1 MQRQT
6 KRRIV
11 NIRYHLPTLDLGLL
25 LIAGFT
31 ALFPPAIHAQESPLV
46 RQSIISAVTGD
57 EQGLR
62 QAYWAA
68 QQQGGAST
76 GGRIS
81 TSDAVFYLY
90 NSTRTSRD
98 EFLAGQEILAA
109 NASDTDWRN
118 RVLISLLTDEVYELN
133 RLEGQNR
140 FNKYTRIFN
149 RVSTSLSQ
157 LVMLQPQAAASLLW
171 DGMYSFRKSKA
182 ATVKERKMVFLCEQ
196 FLKKY
201 PVAPERAEVTALREQ
216 LKQKMITDRAKAL
229 LTAGQLAIRKGN
241 FISAEWHLEK
251 ASLLSPADA
260 DTATLLTQ
268 TRALKVR
275 SEEVRG
281 LTLGVSDAE
290 KRLAPEQSAAVGK
303 IARAM
308 ITNDIQGLDDLRR
321 NVAYV
326 WDSVDYAYAAI
337 SEKNGDHGSAV
348 TRLQN
353 IAASAPASPGGRAAI
368 KLLDNPN
375 FNLNDSY
382 QAALTDM
389 ASEKTHYIWTGRRTK
404 DEGVYAAGSAAIQSA
419 GNPVGVP
426 MLFGMDAAVRAIS
439 EKFKT
444 QVSVDGVIDA
454 GARYLRRY
462 PKTPRSQEI
471 ARQLA
476 ELSKKAGDYD
486 RSMEYLEEGGGGTP
500 DQVAKL
506 KENQA
511 IALYDQAKSSG
522 DMLEK
527 RRLLEKLMTEY
538 PQSKIALK
546 SGAKE
551 QAKLPPGLAD
561 DTIILPGKALAR
573 DQRLAQFLGVAPYL
587 LDGGKGNGEVDTEGV
602 AITPSAD
609 VVEFKLRNEDTWRRG
624 ALVKEGRDQLLS
636 AARQLRQE
644 FMSSSEGKQ
653 LLFRQKLP
661 FAVEGGVGSGG
672 VDMAPQII
680 PYSTTKQDKQRFN

>member
-1 MQRQT
+1 MT
-6 KRRIV
+6 G
-11 NIRYHLPTLDLGLL
+11 NDEGLK
-25 LIAGFT
+25 
-31 ALFPPAIHAQESPLV
+31 
-46 RQSIISAVTGD
+46 
-57 EQGLR
+57 
-62 QAYWAA
+62 QAYQAA
-68 QQQGGAST
+68 QQQRAASPGGIST
-76 GGRIS
+76 GEAIW
-81 TSDAVFYLY
+81 YLY
-90 NSTRTSRD
+90 NSTRTNRD
-98 EFLAGQEILAA
+98 EFLSGQEILAA
-109 NASDTDWRN
+109 NAKDKDWQN

-171 DGMYSFRKSKA
+171 DGMYSFRQGKA

-201 PVAPERAEVTALREQ
+201 PTAPERAEVTTLREQ
-216 LKQKMITDRAKAL
+216 LKQKMTADRAKAL
-229 LTAGQLAIRKGN
+229 LAAGRAAIAKGE
-241 FISAEWHLEK
+241 FQSAEWHLEK
-251 ASLLSPADA
+251 AALLAPSEA
-260 DTATLLTQ
+260 DTATLLAEA
-268 TRALKVR
+268 RVLKIR

-290 KRLAPEQSAAVGK
+290 RRMAPEQVAAVGK
-303 IARAM
+303 IARAL
-308 ITNDIQGLDDLRR
+308 ITSDIETLDELRR

-326 WDSVDYAYAAI
+326 GDSVEFAYAAI
-337 SEKNGDHGSAV
+337 SEKGGDHGAAI
-348 TRLQN
+348 TRLQG
-353 IAASAPASPGGRAAI
+353 IAASAPTSPGGRAAI

-375 FNLNDSY
+375 FNLNEGY
-382 QAALTDM
+382 QVALSDM
-389 ASEKTHYIWTGRRTK
+389 ASDKSRFIWTGKRSR

-419 GNPVGVP
+419 SNPAGVP
-426 MLFGMDAAVRAIS
+426 ILFGMDAAVRAIS

-476 ELSKKAGDYD
+476 ELSKKSGDYD
-486 RSMEYLEEGGGGTP
+486 RSMEYMEEGGGGTP
-500 DQVAKL
+500 ADVAKL

-511 IALYDQAKSSG
+511 IALYDQVKSSG
-522 DMLEK
+522 DILEK
-527 RRLLEKLMTEY
+527 RRLLNKLMTDF
-538 PQSKIALK
+538 PDSKIAK
-546 SGAKE
+546 KNGVKE
-551 QAKLPPGLAD
+551 QAKLPPALAD
-561 DTIILPGKALAR
+561 DTIVLPGSALGR
-573 DQRLAQFLGVAPYL
+573 DMRLAQFLGVAPYL
-587 LDGGKGNGEVDTEGV
+587 LDGNKGNGEIDTEGV

-609 VVEFKLRNEDTWRRG
+609 AVEFKMRNEEIWRRG
-624 ALVKEGRDQLLS
+624 ALTKEGRDRLLS

-644 FMSSSEGKQ
+644 FMSSEEGKQ
-653 LLFRQKLP
+653 LLYRQKLP

-680 PYSTTKQDKQRFN
+680 PYSTSSQDKKRFN